1 MFHGLTLRDGGG
13 EERESEWEREEEEKE
28 RERPMP
34 GQSTAK
40 SHHGKMMKQ
49 TYNITS
55 IKAH

>member
-1 MFHGLTLRDGGG
+1 MFHGLTLRGGGG
-13 EERESEWEREEEEKE
+13 EERESEWEREEERE
-28 RERPMP
+28 RERLMP

-49 TYNITS
+49 TYITS